1 MWPTC
6 VPEWRVPETQS
17 LQGSLDAI
25 VAVQLGL
32 D

>member
-1 MWPTC
+1 MRPTG
-6 VPEWRVPETQS
+6 VPEWSVPETQS
-17 LQGSLDAI
+17 LQGSPDAL